1 MITKERTQKL
11 DLLVHLLSNLTQ
23 ALVVC
28 GPEGIGKTTLLKI
41 LQERKTESWR
51 YCLIQG
57 NADVSFEAVQEQLV
71 KAQPGRSVQS
81 LSTASGQY
89 KQVVL
94 IIDNAGELVPGL
106 IAAIIQYAAANPVL
120 RVIFSLT
127 HDELQVKRGSD
138 RAIDDCHIVEIPPLS
153 EKQCGDF
160 LQHLS
165 TLPYANLSFR
175 AIDDNMIAHIY
186 RETHGVPGRIIAE
199 ISGLSSSAKQGGKL
213 KWILVL
219 AVAAAIVI
227 ALGVQWLILSK
238 NNDKKVTAPAA
249 AEQKT
254 DNTDVVPPRPESQTM
269 LALPPVQPVIQQ
281 QSVQANEAKDALKP
295 SAEVNVNRNNQQPVT
310 PVVQPETASMTV
322 DKPLTSDAPRSS
334 AIASV
339 SPKTPALEALPPDPT
354 SRDGENAARL
364 PGAVAAMPSSARPLP
379 LGTEQEK
386 SKQLEL
392 SKALSKTIDP
402 VEPPIAQNSEIKA
415 QSEPVKAV
423 EGKKQPDV
431 AQQKMADRLWASREK
446 LKQTELKKTV
456 NSMEPFKPNQLETI
470 QIPQKPV
477 EVAGIPEQR
486 VMETAT
492 AQQVEPGRIGSLPI
506 ATLPPS
512 LAVEASSAP
521 TVNNFTLQLM
531 VLSKQSSADDMF
543 KKYPALA
550 PDIRVIRTIA
560 KGKEKFILEYGSYSD
575 TESANKAKQSLPFE
589 FHRALVRKIAR

>member
-1 MITKERTQKL
+1 
-11 DLLVHLLSNLTQ
+11 
-23 ALVVC
+23 
-28 GPEGIGKTTLLKI
+28 
-41 LQERKTESWR
+41 
-51 YCLIQG
+51 
-57 NADVSFEAVQEQLV
+57 
-71 KAQPGRSVQS
+71 
-81 LSTASGQY
+81 
-89 KQVVL
+89 
-94 IIDNAGELVPGL
+94 
-106 IAAIIQYAAANPVL
+106 
-120 RVIFSLT
+120 
-127 HDELQVKRGSD
+127 
-138 RAIDDCHIVEIPPLS
+138 
-153 EKQCGDF
+153 
-160 LQHLS
+160 
-165 TLPYANLSFR
+165 
-175 AIDDNMIAHIY
+175 
-186 RETHGVPGRIIAE
+186 
-199 ISGLSSSAKQGGKL
+199 
-213 KWILVL
+213 
-219 AVAAAIVI
+219 
-227 ALGVQWLILSK
+227 
-238 NNDKKVTAPAA
+238 
-249 AEQKT
+249 
-254 DNTDVVPPRPESQTM
+254 
-269 LALPPVQPVIQQ
+269 
-281 QSVQANEAKDALKP
+281 
-295 SAEVNVNRNNQQPVT
+295 
-310 PVVQPETASMTV
+310 QPETASMAV
-322 DKPLTSDAPRSS
+322 DKPLTSDTPRSS

-364 PGAVAAMPSSARPLP
+364 PGAVAAMPSSARSLP

-423 EGKKQPDV
+423 EGKKQSDV

-486 VMETAT
+486 VMETA
-492 AQQVEPGRIGSLPI
+492 APQQVEPGRIGSLPI
-506 ATLPPS
+506 ATLPPFPAVGRTGSLPVATLPPS
-512 LAVEASSAP
+512 LAVEAPSAP

-543 KKYPALA
+543 TKYPALA